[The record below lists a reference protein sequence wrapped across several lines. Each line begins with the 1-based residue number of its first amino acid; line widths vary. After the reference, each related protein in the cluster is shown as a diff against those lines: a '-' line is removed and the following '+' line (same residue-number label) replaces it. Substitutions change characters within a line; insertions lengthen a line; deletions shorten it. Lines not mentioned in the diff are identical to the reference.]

1 MVKCI
6 GFRGIPPS
14 HDVDGLKAQRVHSRG
29 KANGV
34 GATSWVAIHPA
45 WCPLLGAKVKNTLL
59 VISDSYLQYRT
70 FALYRAHRPSSPTQG
85 AAPNVACRWAMDSL
99 PPWGASRAART
110 PHSSL
115 FHKASLPRSLAVG
128 LWTLSLSGNI
138 RVTA

>member
-14 HDVDGLKAQRVHSRG
+14 HDVDGLKVQRVHSRG

-34 GATSWVAIHPA
+34 GAIPWVGVSRMCA
-45 WCPLLGAKVKNTLL
+45 LLGAKVKNTLL

-70 FALYRAHRPSSPTQG
+70 FALYRAQHPSSPTQG

-99 PPWGASRAART
+99 PLRGASHSAWT
-110 PHSSL
+110 PHYPL
-115 FHKASLPRSLAVG
+115 
-128 LWTLSLSGNI
+128 LSNH
-138 RVTA
+138 